1 MGRGAGGRRWVSG
14 AGGRADGQGVRADVA
29 AIFPPR
35 RAGRA
40 AFGLTRE
47 QRLADGDA
55 GQGGAGGRPIRGRS
69 MVAGLVVELGRRERA
84 AKDADMERL
93 RWSAPRG
100 GRGHSGCGRR
110 WAVSQ
115 FYTTKQGEDRI
126 PARGGMRYGLGMSSL
141 WLVVAGYFALVLGL
155 LIAVGL
161 APEGHEDVRGFHFIK
176 PQADDAGAGRSAAA
190 GSKSGR
196 ENALVTKGN
205 E

>member
-1 MGRGAGGRRWVSG
+1 
-14 AGGRADGQGVRADVA
+14 
-29 AIFPPR
+29 
-35 RAGRA
+35 
-40 AFGLTRE
+40 
-47 QRLADGDA
+47 
-55 GQGGAGGRPIRGRS
+55 
-69 MVAGLVVELGRRERA
+69 
-84 AKDADMERL
+84 MERT
-93 RWSAPRG
+93 PG

-110 WAVSQ
+110 LAISQ

>member
-1 MGRGAGGRRWVSG
+1 MGAG
-14 AGGRADGQGVRADVA
+14 ARADGQGVRADVA

-40 AFGLTRE
+40 AFGLTRGL
-47 QRLADGDA
+47 RLADGDA

-69 MVAGLVVELGRRERA
+69 MVAGLVVELGRRKRA
-84 AKDADMERL
+84 GKDADMERL
-93 RWSAPRG
+93 RWSAPPGG

-110 WAVSQ
+110 LAVSQ
-115 FYTTKQGEDRI
+115 FYTAKQGEDRI
-126 PARGGMRYGLGMSSL
+126 SARRGMRYGLGMLYL

-190 GSKSGR
+190 GSKAGR
-196 ENALVTKGN
+196 ENALATKGN

>member
-1 MGRGAGGRRWVSG
+1 MG

-40 AFGLTRE
+40 AFGLTRGL
-47 QRLADGDA
+47 RLADGDA
-55 GQGGAGGRPIRGRS
+55 GQGGQGGGRSAVG
-69 MVAGLVVELGRRERA
+69 
-84 AKDADMERL
+84 
-93 RWSAPRG
+93 RWSPVWWSSWGGGNAPRRTRTWNDCGGAHPRG

-110 WAVSQ
+110 LAVSQ
-115 FYTTKQGEDRI
+115 FYTAKQGEDRI
-126 PARGGMRYGLGMSSL
+126 SARRGMRYGLGMSYL

-190 GSKSGR
+190 GSKAGR

>member
-1 MGRGAGGRRWVSG
+1 MAGDGAWRGSTSRWSGCSRGRCGDFFASTGRASSFWADAGVADRRRRRGAG
-14 AGGRADGQGVRADVA
+14 
-29 AIFPPR
+29 
-35 RAGRA
+35 
-40 AFGLTRE
+40 
-47 QRLADGDA
+47 
-55 GQGGAGGRPIRGRS
+55 GGRPIRGRS
-69 MVAGLVVELGRRERA
+69 MVAGLVVELGGGN
-84 AKDADMERL
+84 
-93 RWSAPRG
+93 APRRTRTWNGCGGAHPG

>member
-1 MGRGAGGRRWVSG
+1 MGRGAGGRRWVSWRGSTSRWSGCSRGRCGDFFASTGRASSFWADAGVAARRRRRG
-14 AGGRADGQGVRADVA
+14 AG
-29 AIFPPR
+29 
-35 RAGRA
+35 
-40 AFGLTRE
+40 
-47 QRLADGDA
+47 
-55 GQGGAGGRPIRGRS
+55 GGRPIRGRS

-110 WAVSQ
+110 LAVSQ

>member
-1 MGRGAGGRRWVSG
+1 MGRGAGGRRWVSWRG
-14 AGGRADGQGVRADVA
+14 STSRWSGCSRGRCGDFFASTGRASSFWADAGVAARRRRRRGRGGGRSAVGRWSPVWWSSWA
-29 AIFPPR
+29 A
-35 RAGRA
+35 G
-40 AFGLTRE
+40 T
-47 QRLADGDA
+47 
-55 GQGGAGGRPIRGRS
+55 
-69 MVAGLVVELGRRERA
+69 RREGRGHGTA
-84 AKDADMERL
+84 AVERT
-93 RWSAPRG
+93 PG

-110 WAVSQ
+110 LAVSQ

-155 LIAVGL
+155 MIAVGL